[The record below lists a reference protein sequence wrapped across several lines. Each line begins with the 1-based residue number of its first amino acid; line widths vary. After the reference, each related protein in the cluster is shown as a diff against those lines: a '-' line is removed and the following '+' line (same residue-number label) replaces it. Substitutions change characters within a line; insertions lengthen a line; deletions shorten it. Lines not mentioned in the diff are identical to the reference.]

1 MNIDKVRK
9 DFPLLSEN
17 PELAYLDN
25 AATTQKPESV
35 LQAVTDFYT
44 NANANP
50 LRGLYDLSQKATD
63 TYEEA
68 REEVRRFI
76 HAGSCEEII
85 FTRNATESLNL
96 LAYSLGEMLHE
107 GDEIVLSVMEHH
119 SNLIPWQQ
127 LARRKG
133 LALKWIECDE
143 SGAVTVEAFKSAL
156 SERTKICTMAQISN
170 VLGTLNDVKTYA
182 EIAHEH
188 GALFVCDGAQ
198 SVPHIP
204 VNVRELGVDF
214 LAFSGHKMLGPMGI
228 GVLYGRKDL
237 LEKMHPFLFGGEM
250 IEYVT
255 REDATWAEL
264 PHKFEAGTVNA
275 ADAAGLR
282 AAMDYYRELGFDN
295 IQRREE
301 ELGRYAFRVLKSV
314 PHLRILGAD
323 DADSH
328 HGIFSFTVDG
338 VHPHDLAEILNAD
351 GICARAGHH
360 CAQVL
365 MKQMKVSST
374 ARVSLAFYN
383 TEEEIDRLGRSLR
396 SARRRMGHAE

>member
-85 FTRNATESLNL
+85 FTRNASESLNL

-143 SGAVTVEAFKSAL
+143 QGAVTEEAFKSAL

-237 LEKMHPFLFGGEM
+237 LEKMPPFLFGGEM

-282 AAMDYYRELGFDN
+282 AAMDYYREIVQSEKYHSLPE
-295 IQRREE
+295 IK
-301 ELGRYAFRVLKSV
+301 AFSLVVGV
-314 PHLRILGAD
+314 PHWIIVGRLHNDGWLD
-323 DADSH
+323 W
-328 HGIFSFTVDG
+328 SFFAHETPSYVWKK
-338 VHPHDLAEILNAD
+338 E
-351 GICARAGHH
+351 
-360 CAQVL
+360 
-365 MKQMKVSST
+365 K
-374 ARVSLAFYN
+374 
-383 TEEEIDRLGRSLR
+383 E
-396 SARRRMGHAE
+396 

>member
-85 FTRNATESLNL
+85 FTRNASESLNL

-133 LALKWIECDE
+133 PNA
-143 SGAVTVEAFKSAL
+143 
-156 SERTKICTMAQISN
+156 MN
-170 VLGTLNDVKTYA
+170 
-182 EIAHEH
+182 
-188 GALFVCDGAQ
+188 
-198 SVPHIP
+198 
-204 VNVRELGVDF
+204 RELSRRK
-214 LAFSGHKMLGPMGI
+214 LLKAHCPS
-228 GVLYGRKDL
+228 GRK
-237 LEKMHPFLFGGEM
+237 
-250 IEYVT
+250 YVP
-255 REDATWAEL
+255 W
-264 PHKFEAGTVNA
+264 
-275 ADAAGLR
+275 
-282 AAMDYYRELGFDN
+282 
-295 IQRREE
+295 
-301 ELGRYAFRVLKSV
+301 
-314 PHLRILGAD
+314 
-323 DADSH
+323 
-328 HGIFSFTVDG
+328 
-338 VHPHDLAEILNAD
+338 
-351 GICARAGHH
+351 
-360 CAQVL
+360 
-365 MKQMKVSST
+365 
-374 ARVSLAFYN
+374 
-383 TEEEIDRLGRSLR
+383 LR
-396 SARRRMGHAE
+396 SPMFWGH